1 MMPGELLAPGSFA
14 TIRVVRGRM
23 SHYIE
28 FEFLEDRLFFETLFR
43 EVGPLDSWA
52 HLFDFT
58 HQDQKRAVF
67 NKLRNQA
74 FSKLMDRP
82 EPICHLAYPEI
93 CTVIPEAIDHIIPL
107 SSNILNKR
115 RGAEAKPGKK
125 VKTQS
130 IGSNH
135 PHNFALACARCNNH
149 KKHRFL
155 EPEHLA
161 RVIFISEK
169 NQ

>member
-1 MMPGELLAPGSFA
+1 MLPIKLLCG
-14 TIRVVRGRM
+14 RV
-23 SHYIE
+23 SNTLE
-28 FEFLEDRLFFETLFR
+28 FEFLEDRLFFENLFR
-43 EVGPLDSWA
+43 EIGPLDSWE

-58 HQDQKRAVF
+58 RLDQKRANF
-67 NKLRNQA
+67 KKLRNQA
-74 FSKLMDRP
+74 LSKLMVYSGST
-82 EPICHLAYPEI
+82 CLLAYPDI

-115 RGAEAKPGKK
+115 RGVKAKPGKK
-125 VKTQS
+125 VQTQS

-135 PHNFALACARCNNH
+135 PDNFALACARCNNH

-161 RVIFISEK
+161 RVILISEK
-169 NQ
+169 NR